1 METVNLKTGLEFLA
15 GQTCQ
20 TLNLEERLKVE
31 HCLYNLQSANNFE
44 EVRFFGKISGTEK
57 D

>member
-1 METVNLKTGLEFLA
+1 MEMNSLSNGLEKIA

-20 TLNLEERLKVE
+20 TLNLEERLKIE
-31 HCLYNLQSANNFE
+31 IALRTLQSAQNFE
-44 EVRFFGKISGTEK
+44 EVRFFGKIIGTQG